1 MYISIDGN
9 GYASAATSYRD
20 ENDKSKVRVQRIY
33 LGKVLDRE
41 KGIYQNRERGV
52 FTFNP
57 ETQEFGTPPESY
69 VPPKKS
75 EKRQEPHV
83 CVDFGDTFF
92 LINFIHKSG
101 IMEVIDCIN
110 YGNRDTLHAL
120 ILFYTLS
127 KLANYNAIS
136 WYNANIVKLF
146 YPNANITSQRISDFL
161 TAIGTD
167 ENQQA
172 YQKAYIKFVM
182 DFYSKDTNILIDSTG
197 LPNNIHMPMTCYN
210 VHNGKV
216 SKEMRLIFVVQKAT
230 GLPLFY
236 KTVAGNIVDVSTL
249 ERTMAHI
256 NALGIDI
263 ASCIMD
269 AGYNSSE
276 NLDLFYDENNAC
288 KMGFITRVAGND
300 KQFSTMLKEN
310 IGFIEKKENL
320 VRYGDR
326 ALYITHK
333 QIMVGKNKNNPAW
346 LYLGLDLGRESDE
359 RRKLLNKATANK
371 MSDDDLHKSLQT
383 EGFFG
388 ILSGTE
394 YSNEEILPAYYQ
406 RQMVEQIFDFAKNY
420 TKLLPLRT
428 NNSAT
433 FNGHMLM
440 SYIATCVIKM
450 IQIRLKESNM
460 YLGSRLDFLHGQK
473 CIVYEDSIVTDT
485 PQKEANETFKVFGID
500 CPAELKVKDGKLQYE
515 MPAPC
520 YPERKEEGKE
530 EDEEKIEQKEQS
542 SGNSTDTEDS
552 HQENISSQG
561 SEDSHQENVSSQ
573 GSEDTHQENVS
584 SQGSE
589 DKKDIE
595 SESQEATQEKTEE
608 NRGPGR
614 PKGSKNKKTLE
625 REAREAAQQ
634 KTVEKRGPG
643 RPKGSKN
650 KKTLERE
657 AREATQQKT
666 VEKRGPGRPKGS
678 KSKKTLM
685 EEAKVA
691 KILAR
696 AAKQDR
702 RSSKSKNKSNTSEA
716 HHDATRT
723 DNSRSLPSMS
733 VDNTANKSTKG
744 EQ

>member
-1 MYISIDGN
+1 M
-9 GYASAATSYRD
+9 
-20 ENDKSKVRVQRIY
+20 
-33 LGKVLDRE
+33 
-41 KGIYQNRERGV
+41 
-52 FTFNP
+52 
-57 ETQEFGTPPESY
+57 
-69 VPPKKS
+69 
-75 EKRQEPHV
+75 
-83 CVDFGDTFF
+83 
-92 LINFIHKSG
+92 
-101 IMEVIDCIN
+101 
-110 YGNRDTLHAL
+110 
-120 ILFYTLS
+120 LS
-127 KLANYNAIS
+127 L
-136 WYNANIVKLF
+136 
-146 YPNANITSQRISDFL
+146 R
-161 TAIGTD
+161 
-167 ENQQA
+167 
-172 YQKAYIKFVM
+172 
-182 DFYSKDTNILIDSTG
+182 
-197 LPNNIHMPMTCYN
+197 H
-210 VHNGKV
+210 GKV

-371 MSDDDLHKSLQT
+371 MSDDDLHKALQT

-530 EDEEKIEQKEQS
+530 EDEGKIEQKEQS

-552 HQENISSQG
+552 HQENVSSQG

-573 GSEDTHQENVS
+573 GSEDTHQEIVS

-625 REAREAAQQ
+625 REAREAA
-634 KTVEKRGPG
+634 
-643 RPKGSKN
+643 
-650 KKTLERE
+650 
-657 AREATQQKT
+657 QQKT